1 MLTGSESSAAATVA
15 ASTAA
20 APLMSHFIVSMD
32 FGGLSERP
40 PESKVIPLPTN
51 ATVLVASGCVYESR
65 TSRGGRV
72 DPMPT
77 PIRPPYPPAA
87 SAPSSS
93 TSKVTPTAPAACTA
107 TSARAAGGRSSGEV
121 LTRSRTRLTAL
132 AITSP
137 RRTAA
142 ASSVSTVTATDTAGV
157 ARYFRK
163 VYAPSSAPVVT
174 ASASAAVRAGRA
186 TATDLT
192 PSSRTDP
199 VFAATDRS
207 AVPAARRRFSTSK
220 VGSASSP
227 GLPSPTARISVAG
240 SLPPPGILVSSSSSP
255 VAPRAASVS
264 ARVPP
269 SASSTPSAPGAT
281 LGPSG
286 VCATPMTRTSASAV
300 PAADSLLER
309 ETVTLPIL
317 LPPAAPACYP
327 EPRRDPPHSASCG
340 GTTPLRP
347 PRMGGAGPPYPRR
360 GGGPK
365 GGHPPPGGRGGA

>member
-1 MLTGSESSAAATVA
+1 M
-15 ASTAA
+15 
-20 APLMSHFIVSMD
+20 
-32 FGGLSERP
+32 
-40 PESKVIPLPTN
+40 
-51 ATVLVASGCVYESR
+51 
-65 TSRGGRV
+65 
-72 DPMPT
+72 
-77 PIRPPYPPAA
+77 
-87 SAPSSS
+87 
-93 TSKVTPTAPAACTA
+93 
-107 TSARAAGGRSSGEV
+107 

-142 ASSVSTVTATDTAGV
+142 ASSVSTVTATDSAGV
-157 ARYFRK
+157 ARYLRK

-174 ASASAAVRAGRA
+174 ASASPAVRAGSA

-192 PSSRTDP
+192 PSSRTVP

-207 AVPAARRRFSTSK
+207 AVPAARRRFSTSN
-220 VGSASSP
+220 AEPSSP

-300 PAADSLLER
+300 PAADSLFER
-309 ETVTLPIL
+309 ETVTLPML
-317 LPPAAPACYP
+317 LHRAAPACYP
-327 EPRRDPPHSASCG
+327 EPRRDPLHTQFRPACLPAASIRRWRG
-340 GTTPLRP
+340 GWWRARP
-347 PRMGGAGPPYPRR
+347 PAAAPPAPRAAR
-360 GGGPK
+360 SARP
-365 GGHPPPGGRGGA
+365 RSAR